1 MLGDEAVDESAE
13 QGNPGGF
20 QPAPRITEADHKK
33 DTKSLHR
40 ALDKRLFLLVKDGVL
55 CLNLYLVMSGLL
67 MAVTCSLHL
76 GLDLQASSGGLCDG
90 LWSGVSRTMTSSVSS
105 DWKW

>member
-13 QGNPGGF
+13 QGSSGGL

-40 ALDKRLFLLVKDGVL
+40 ALDKRLFLLIKDGAAYIL
-55 CLNLYLVMSGLL
+55 FKAHDGITLLV
-67 MAVTCSLHL
+67 AVTCSLHL
-76 GLDLQASSGGLCDG
+76 GLDL
-90 LWSGVSRTMTSSVSS
+90 
-105 DWKW
+105 